1 MLVCLCFKDRR
12 LPYER
17 LYLHRD
23 AGNGQ
28 ARLVHKRTL
37 PGERLERLGEVQACV
52 WVNWG
57 AEPPDTTLR
66 VTQQTILKRDLMF
79 LGNHFR
85 GQDKGLQI
93 HKKHGSGS
101 GREGQPW
108 KWLFPAKQVW
118 TSDLKGSD
126 INSQSPPGQ
135 SSALPPAY
143 TLQILTSTKRLQ
155 RK

>member
-1 MLVCLCFKDRR
+1 MSACLCFKDRR
-12 LPYER
+12 SYER
-17 LYLHRD
+17 LHLHRD

-37 PGERLERLGEVQACV
+37 QGEWLERLGEVQACV

-79 LGNHFR
+79 LGNWTILGAR
-85 GQDKGLQI
+85 QRASNTQETRVRIWKRRTAVETAVSGQASLDVG
-93 HKKHGSGS
+93 
-101 GREGQPW
+101 
-108 KWLFPAKQVW
+108 
-118 TSDLKGSD
+118 LKGSD

-143 TLQILTSTKRLQ
+143 TL
-155 RK
+155 